1 MSGIRPSGL
10 RRAAILLVLRAAVAA
25 AAEVHAPEY
34 EVKAAFLYNFAKFV
48 EWPPG
53 SERNAHAFRICLVG
67 DDPFGPLL
75 TETVAGKTV
84 QNRPIE
90 IAHPDSAPELGQC
103 HMAFISRSQVRQL
116 PRLLAGLA
124 GASTLTVGETEDF
137 AREGG
142 MITFHIEENKVR
154 FEINAEA
161 AQRAGLRISSQLLK
175 LATRVTQ

>member
-10 RRAAILLVLRAAVAA
+10 RRLAILSLLSAAVVVGADA
-25 AAEVHAPEY
+25 HAPEY
-34 EVKAAFLYNFAKFV
+34 AVKAAFLYNFAKFV

-53 SERNAHAFRICLVG
+53 ATRNAEAFRICLVG

-75 TETVAGKTV
+75 TDTVAGKTV
-84 QNRPIE
+84 QDRPIE
-90 IAHPDSAPELGQC
+90 IAHPESAPELGQC
-103 HMAFISRSQVRQL
+103 HMAFVSRSQVRQL
-116 PRLLAGLA
+116 PRVLAGLA
-124 GASTLTVGETEDF
+124 AANTLTVGETEEF

-161 AQRAGLRISSQLLK
+161 AQHAGLRISSQLLK

>member
-1 MSGIRPSGL
+1 
-10 RRAAILLVLRAAVAA
+10 
-25 AAEVHAPEY
+25 
-34 EVKAAFLYNFAKFV
+34 
-48 EWPPG
+48 
-53 SERNAHAFRICLVG
+53 
-67 DDPFGPLL
+67 
-75 TETVAGKTV
+75 
-84 QNRPIE
+84 
-90 IAHPDSAPELGQC
+90 
-103 HMAFISRSQVRQL
+103 MAFISRSQVRQL